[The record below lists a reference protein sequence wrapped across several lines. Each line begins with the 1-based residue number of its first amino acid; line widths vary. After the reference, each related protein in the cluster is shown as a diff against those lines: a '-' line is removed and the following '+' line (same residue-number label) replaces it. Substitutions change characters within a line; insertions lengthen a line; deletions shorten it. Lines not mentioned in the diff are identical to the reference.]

1 MYPFRYR
8 AFRYLHDLDGPNKKC
23 YDGAAEITYAN
34 MRFLDASI
42 LLNGLD
48 PAVSRE
54 KMFPSNRLA
63 IVGS

>member
-48 PAVSRE
+48 PAVSR
-54 KMFPSNRLA
+54 
-63 IVGS
+63 